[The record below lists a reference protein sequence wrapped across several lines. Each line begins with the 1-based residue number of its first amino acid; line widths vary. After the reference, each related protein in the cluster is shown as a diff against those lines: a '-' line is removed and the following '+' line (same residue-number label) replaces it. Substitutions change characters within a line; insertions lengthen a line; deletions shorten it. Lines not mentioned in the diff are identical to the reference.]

1 MSNYSSSSSLE
12 DRERSRKPH
21 PIWRG
26 IGFMMLVI
34 GPIVAFALSDLLVQ
48 YARTRKI
55 AMPLELQTD
64 PINIPIYGPVTDL
77 YAVLVL
83 AGAITLIIFALFA
96 IINAA
101 VYQASGK
108 STYQAFESEPKR
120 FKKKR
125 KVYKQ

>member
-1 MSNYSSSSSLE
+1 MGNYSSSSSLE
-12 DRERSRKPH
+12 ERERSRQPH
-21 PIWRG
+21 PVWRG

-48 YARTRKI
+48 FARTRNI
-55 AMPLELQTD
+55 AMPLELQTE

-83 AGAITLIIFALFA
+83 TGAITLIIFAMFA